1 MPTLVTSYFAE
12 SIKTGDTTTL
22 STPSFTPA
30 AGEVIVIKATTWDTA
45 VTSGTPSGGSL
56 TYTRQTT
63 AQPGG
68 FNCYATIFTT
78 IVASSPGSMSVTL
91 SPPSATSYHTMLVER
106 WTNARLAATPATNA
120 VISGSLGGTGVDTP
134 TATITTTGPNSII
147 TWVNADDQS
156 NNPAGRAYLSGAIQD
171 GLGDGSLNTSG
182 VFYYAYQT
190 AAAAGSQTIGMTL
203 PTGQKWTMTGI
214 EVLDVSATAV
224 VWLFTA

>member
-30 AGEVIVIKATTWDTA
+30 TGEVIVIKATTWDTA

-78 IVASSPGSMSVTL
+78 IVASSPGSMSITL
-91 SPPSATSYHTMLVER
+91 SPPSGTSYHTMLVER
-106 WTNARLAATPATNA
+106 WANAGLAATPATNA

-134 TATITTTGPNSII
+134 TATVTTIGSNSII
-147 TWVNADDQS
+147 TWVNVDDQS
-156 NNPAGRAYLSGAIQD
+156 NNPSGCVYLSGAIQD
-171 GLGDGSLNTSG
+171 GLGDGHLGSSS
-182 VFYYAYQT
+182 VAYHAYQT
-190 AAAAGSQTIGMTL
+190 AATPGSQTIGMTL

-214 EVLDVSATAV
+214 EVLDVPMVAA
-224 VWLFTA
+224 VWLFRA